1 MGGESAQGL
10 VFPRGNGYL
19 TSFCMEKGRGE
30 GVEKKGSG
38 EGQQHHPKLNVWK
51 RSEIWE
57 EEMSL

>member
-1 MGGESAQGL
+1 MHKALFSQGAM
-10 VFPRGNGYL
+10 VISPHFAW
-19 TSFCMEKGRGE
+19 KKE
-30 GVEKKGSG
+30 GVRVLHKKGSG